1 LINRNKL
8 PHGNAGVTFGA
19 YIGEYCVNRIF
30 LEEKTMKLPQ
40 LNTGIRV
47 MASFAV
53 LLFVMA
59 CMSAVSLWRLQS
71 ANDMASSLVN
81 EKLVRQ
87 QLTSELLGLAEL
99 NGLRAMSIAR
109 SDSLEV
115 GDIFQAQLNA
125 GEKVAAAT
133 EAKLAAMPAESEEKD
148 LLGAVAGKKTA
159 YLALR
164 VELFKLKDSGRTQEV
179 SDLLDTK
186 MTVVFKA
193 YTGALEKLLAYQTKH
208 AKALA
213 QQSASQFE
221 SSRALLIGLGVAT
234 LVLGAV
240 LAALLT
246 RSIVR
251 PLTQAVALA
260 EQVAAGELH
269 VAIRHGRSDEIG
281 QLFDALSHM
290 TGRLADTVGRVRDGA
305 VAIDSASREIANGNL
320 DLSRRTEHQAGALE
334 ETASAMVE
342 LTSAVKENTGNA
354 RLANQLA
361 VSASEVAGKG
371 GKVVSEVVQTMAS
384 INDYAHKI
392 VDITSVID
400 GIAFQTNILA
410 LNAAV
415 EAARAGEQGRGFAV
429 VASEVRTLAQRS
441 ASAAKE
447 IKALINDSAE
457 RIARGSQLAETAG
470 VTMDEIV
477 LSVQKVTAIMASISA
492 ASAEQ
497 EHGITQVN
505 AAIGDMDDVTQQNA
519 ALVEEAAAAADAMQA
534 QARELAQLVGSFK
547 IDADG
552 WRHDAIHHLPT
563 QAAVPRGL
571 PAPDATTLRRAA

>member
-1 LINRNKL
+1 
-8 PHGNAGVTFGA
+8 
-19 YIGEYCVNRIF
+19 
-30 LEEKTMKLPQ
+30 MKLPQ
-40 LNTGIRV
+40 LNTGMRV
-47 MASFAV
+47 VASFAL

-59 CMSAVSLWRLQS
+59 CMSGVSLWRLQT
-71 ANDMASSLVN
+71 ANDTASSLVN
-81 EKLVRQ
+81 EKLARQ
-87 QLTSELLGLAEL
+87 QLTSELLGVTEL
-99 NGLRAMSIAR
+99 NGLRAITIGR

-115 GDIFQAQLNA
+115 ADIFQAQLTA
-125 GEKVAAAT
+125 GEKLAGAMEARLTAMQAEGAEAELQRAA
-133 EAKLAAMPAESEEKD
+133 
-148 LLGAVAGKKTA
+148 AGKKTA

-164 VELFKLKDSGRTQEV
+164 GELFKFKDMGRIQEV
-179 SDLLDTK
+179 GELLDNK
-186 MTVVFKA
+186 MPTVFKA
-193 YTGALEKLLAYQTKH
+193 YTGALEKLLAYQTQQ

-213 QQSASQFE
+213 EQSASQFQG
-221 SSRALLIGLGVAT
+221 SRALLIGLGLAT
-234 LVLGAV
+234 LALGAV
-240 LAALLT
+240 LALMLT

-342 LTSAVKENTGNA
+342 LTSAVRQNSGNA
-354 RLANQLA
+354 RQANQLA

-371 GKVVSEVVQTMAS
+371 GQVVSEVVRTMAS

-429 VASEVRTLAQRS
+429 VASEVRNLAQRS
-441 ASAAKE
+441 ATAARE

-457 RIARGSQLAETAG
+457 RIASGSELAETAG
-470 VTMDEIV
+470 ATMNEIV
-477 LSVQKVTAIMASISA
+477 SSVQKVTAIMGAIST

-497 EHGITQVN
+497 EHGIEQVN
-505 AAIGDMDDVTQQNA
+505 AAISDMDDVTQQNA
-519 ALVEEAAAAADAMQA
+519 ALVEEAAAAAGAMQA

-547 IDADG
+547 IDAAG
-552 WRHDAIHHLPT
+552 WRADSVRHLPPAYART
-563 QAAVPRGL
+563 AL
-571 PAPDATTLRRAA
+571 PTPAQGALRRAA